1 VRELSGAFARRARP
15 PNPSAAASLAARVR
29 SFGDKVRE
37 GAAVTLTT
45 VRRSRRLV
53 HSLLPLDGGDEEGD
67 GNCCGA
73 ERKPKPMGVFGSF
86 FFLSNLITGPGVLA
100 FPVAYLYSGG
110 TTTSVLIVGYTV
122 ASVLACIMISHCVRI
137 YRDLRLQKRGPAAPH
152 ATELDHVP
160 HLEMET
166 LVRGAGVSTVSFL
179 LFQFLFLGSCVLMAI
194 SCIVVTAQSCD
205 QLSLILFGNSWGLQL
220 TPRPRFVASCPA
232 GAYRCPGAGAFAE
245 VAAQEGGALVSL
257 GYLLTVALTAPLSLI
272 EISEEFQVITYFI
285 SLTCAIWLVCKFVTI
300 AVYDSRFD
308 YDEPVSAVLPKA
320 WEWNPGLALEVCFYS
335 WTISFAIPM
344 WLDELD
350 PDIEVGGALINS
362 FTHRMLLDVAL
373 GVSGAMAFPDMPP
386 NGLNVLQAV
395 SVHPNCGVWTESA
408 GVLFVITCLATSIVD
423 YAMVATRNLEA
434 HTGERVANLLGVG
447 LPFAS
452 GWLFYFGQSFADM
465 INTAAPLLN
474 GAIQFCVPAGLYLVY
489 ARLEASEGTPVAD
502 KLLGWRI
509 PLPVLKATAGAM
521 FAGTVLLILATY
533 LLPTLSETS
542 KGGLDYADYSREFG
556 V

>member
-1 VRELSGAFARRARP
+1 MLLAPVRELSSGALKA
-15 PNPSAAASLAARVR
+15 SAHAGAHIASATA
-29 SFGDKVRE
+29 SFHEKVKE
-37 GAAVTLTT
+37 TWTT
-45 VRRSRRLV
+45 VRRSRRVVQTL
-53 HSLLPLDGGDEEGD
+53 SLGRVSAPEDGTCCGCGD
-67 GNCCGA
+67 G
-73 ERKPKPMGVFGSF
+73 RPRPLGVWGSF

-100 FPVAYLYSGG
+100 FPVAYLYSGAVV
-110 TTTSVLIVGYTV
+110 TSFLVLSFTA
-122 ASVLACIMISHCVRI
+122 ASVLACVFISHCVRI
-137 YRDLRLQKRGPAAPH
+137 HRELRLQKRAPEASQAH
-152 ATELDHVP
+152 MMDHVP

-166 LVRGAGVSTVSFL
+166 LVRGAGVSSLAFAA
-179 LFQFLFLGSCVLMAI
+179 FQLLFLGSCVLMAV

-205 QLSLILFGNSWGLQL
+205 QLSLILFGNSWGLQV
-220 TPRPRFVASCPA
+220 TPRLHFVSSCAA
-232 GAYRCPGAGAFAE
+232 GAFRCSGAGAFGE
-245 VAAQEGGALVSL
+245 IAAHEGGTVVSL
-257 GYLLTVALTAPLSLI
+257 GYLVTVALTAPLSLI
-272 EISEEFQVITYFI
+272 DISREFQIITYFV
-285 SLTCAIWLVCKFVTI
+285 SLACALWLVCKFLAI
-300 AVYDSRFD
+300 AAYDTRVD
-308 YDEPVSAVLPKA
+308 YAEPLSAVLPHA

-335 WTISFAIPM
+335 WTISFAVPM

-350 PDIEVGGALINS
+350 DTVEVGGALINS
-362 FTHRMLLDVAL
+362 FTHRMLLDFAL

-502 KLLGWRI
+502 KLLGSRI